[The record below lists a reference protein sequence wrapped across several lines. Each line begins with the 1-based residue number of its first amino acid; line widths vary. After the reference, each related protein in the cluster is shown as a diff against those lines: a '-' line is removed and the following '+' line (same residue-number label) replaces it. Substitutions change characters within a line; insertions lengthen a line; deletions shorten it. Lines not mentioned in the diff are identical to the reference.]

1 MIKKITCFFLSFIL
15 LSVGGYAGQI
25 DTLERQLQTA
35 KDTNRV
41 KILCDLCWEYRFV
54 SANKALEYGNEAL
67 ALAQELKYTKGI
79 AQSYNDMGIIFI
91 DQGNYQKAIEWF
103 NKSLA
108 IRTELQ
114 DSAGMAALY
123 NKIGIVY
130 QKKGQLKKALENQ
143 IEALKIYEN
152 LGSDLWIGY
161 SLNNMAIIHQNL
173 GNLDKALQY
182 HQKALT
188 YRIKMGDVYGEAG
201 SYGNM
206 ANVYVKL
213 HDTSLAI
220 QYYDKALTIFRKIDD
235 KESISAMLN
244 NLGNIYIARGKE
256 SNALTLLEESLKI
269 RENLGDK
276 KGIAST
282 LLRMGEAYTSMG
294 SYKKAS
300 QALYRARRLA
310 REIDVV
316 EEEMVSYLNLAKM
329 YALQHQ
335 LDSAFKN
342 MSLYIATKDSV
353 YNQRLEEQIID
364 VQTRYETEKMEQ
376 DMNLL
381 KSEKE
386 LTELRLK
393 QKRMQNLLLIL
404 AIITIVGAAIFSFY
418 RRKLKQKAAMDAA
431 KIRYNEQKIRAVIES
446 QEEEQRRIARELHD
460 GVGQKLAGLKLNW
473 SSLISGTEIKKVWP
487 DYNNLTLLID
497 ETAQEVRTISHQMLP
512 KELEQFG
519 LIPSIES
526 LLEINFKNT
535 GTNTSFSHMGVEERL
550 PYTVELTIYRIL
562 QELVSNILK
571 HAHASSIK
579 VELLKRRDRIL
590 LIVEDDGIGMN
601 LEKMKN
607 GGIGVMNIESRVE
620 SVQGRVTFE
629 SEQEKG
635 TFVTVNIPL

>member
-35 KDTNRV
+35 KDTSRV

-67 ALAQELKYTKGI
+67 ALAQEIKYTKGI

-108 IRTELQ
+108 IRTELL

-130 QKKGQLKKALENQ
+130 QKKGLLKKALENQ
-143 IEALKIYEN
+143 IEALKIYED

-188 YRIKMGDVYGEAG
+188 YRIKMDDVYGEAG

-256 SNALTLLEESLKI
+256 SDALPLLEESLKI

-282 LLRMGEAYTSMG
+282 LLRMGEAYTGMG

-300 QALYRARRLA
+300 QVLYRARRLA

-431 KIRYNEQKIRAVIES
+431 KIRYNEQKIRAVIEG

-629 SEQEKG
+629 SEPEKG

>member
-108 IRTELQ
+108 IRTKLQ

-143 IEALKIYEN
+143 IEALKIYED

-188 YRIKMGDVYGEAG
+188 YRIKMDDVYGEAG

-300 QALYRARRLA
+300 QVLYRARRLA

-364 VQTRYETEKMEQ
+364 VQTRYETEKMGQ

-535 GTNTSFSHMGVEERL
+535 GINTSFSHMGVEERL

>member
-25 DTLERQLQTA
+25 DTLERQLQIA

-108 IRTELQ
+108 IRTKLQ

-143 IEALKIYEN
+143 IEALKIYED

-364 VQTRYETEKMEQ
+364 VQTRYETEKMGQ

-431 KIRYNEQKIRAVIES
+431 KIRYNEQKIRAVIEG

>member
-300 QALYRARRLA
+300 QVLYRARRLA

-364 VQTRYETEKMEQ
+364 VQTRYETEKMGQ

>member
-35 KDTNRV
+35 KDTSRV

-67 ALAQELKYTKGI
+67 TLAQELKYTKGI

-353 YNQRLEEQIID
+353 YYQRLEEQIID
-364 VQTRYETEKMEQ
+364 VQTRYETEKMGQ

>member
-67 ALAQELKYTKGI
+67 ALAQEIKYTKGI

-130 QKKGQLKKALENQ
+130 QKKGLLKKALENQ
-143 IEALKIYEN
+143 IEALKIYED

-188 YRIKMGDVYGEAG
+188 YRIKMDDVYGEAG

-256 SNALTLLEESLKI
+256 SDALTLLEESLKI

-300 QALYRARRLA
+300 QVLYRARRLA

-431 KIRYNEQKIRAVIES
+431 KIRYNEQKIRAVIEG

-590 LIVEDDGIGMN
+590 LIVEDDGIGMD

>member
-108 IRTELQ
+108 IRTKLQ

-256 SNALTLLEESLKI
+256 SEALPLLEESLKI

-364 VQTRYETEKMEQ
+364 VQTRYETEKMGQ

-404 AIITIVGAAIFSFY
+404 VIITIVGAAIFSFY

-629 SEQEKG
+629 SEPEKG

>member
-35 KDTNRV
+35 KDTSRV

-188 YRIKMGDVYGEAG
+188 YRIKMDDVYGEAG

-256 SNALTLLEESLKI
+256 SDALTLLEESLKI

-364 VQTRYETEKMEQ
+364 VQTRYETEKMGQ